1 LNSILNLILENCA
14 LANGDIMAS
23 VKRVISPEDWKN
35 RQLDTLRS
43 VGRANYVKGIASPH
57 ADPIDAGIKAEGKYA
72 EETRKAID
80 AGRRK
85 AALAKSSMAEWY
97 QYSSTI
103 GADKLVDGVI
113 KREPKVGAFITA
125 FQPMLTSHL
134 AKIDGLANVTD
145 SDRENR
151 VLENLRGLKALKGKA

>member
-1 LNSILNLILENCA
+1 MS
-14 LANGDIMAS
+14 S
-23 VKRVISPEDWKN
+23 VKRVLSPEDWKK

-43 VGRANYVKGIASPH
+43 VGRANYVEGIKSPK
-57 ADPIDAGIKAEGKYA
+57 ADPIARGIATEGKYA

-85 AALAKSSMAEWY
+85 AALEKTSMNEWY
-97 QYSSTI
+97 QYASTL
-103 GADKLVDGVI
+103 GADKLVDGVT
-113 KREPKVGAFITA
+113 KREAKVSKFITS

-134 AKIDGLANVTD
+134 ATVDALADVTD

-151 VLENLRGLKALKGKA
+151 MLTKLRGLKALKGKA